1 MHTPTIFAMQ
11 LTLAACL
18 IALGQKPCGAQ
29 YDGPFH
35 MGGFGDGY
43 LYVPAPGAPVNPNA
57 AIEIA
62 DEPKTI
68 DPATLLPPQLTRKV
82 TLAFN
87 KTPLREVVDM
97 LKKELGIEVILDET
111 ALYNEDIPTDIP
123 IVARAKDEPAYLLL
137 DRIVGH
143 RFYLGW
149 SFCDGI
155 LRITSQESEERRFD
169 SRGYDLSGLLNDGYE
184 ARHLC
189 DLLDFIP
196 NSRWKPTNADGGTRS
211 VVGETLVVWQ
221 THDVRH
227 QVAGLM
233 AALKTPARR
242 ILVYEPAQHESL
254 QDLLERPISVKF
266 DKTPLNEALAILSEQ
281 IGATISID
289 EEALSDEGTAP
300 DSPVSLLL
308 SEKPLR
314 VVMDWLLERLEL
326 ACIVEQ
332 GRLTV
337 TTATLAREL
346 MGLSLFDVRDICRN
360 NKTSR
365 QLLEMIWGNT
375 RCRWAYIHGDGGRMA
390 FARPGI
396 LLVQHSA
403 AVRDEIFSLIEELR
417 SLRQQAEPASERP
430 WARTVDVR
438 FYRMSAS
445 VADYLERNL
454 PILIAPESW
463 RSEARPDAPGTIE
476 RIPIAPI
483 PVSSR
488 LPSQKTPIKE
498 EDGKE
503 SNEEKVAEAIVQ
515 TVVLAIRQTADVHE
529 EIAALRQRAENCF
542 ENNFNWGPCGYRP
555 ISLSD

>member
-1 MHTPTIFAMQ
+1 MRNPTILAI
-11 LTLAACL
+11 AACL
-18 IALGQKPCGAQ
+18 IALGQKPLDAQ

-43 LYVPAPGAPVNPNA
+43 LYVPALGVPVAPDAV
-57 AIEIA
+57 IEIA
-62 DEPKTI
+62 DEPRTI
-68 DPATLLPPQLTRKV
+68 DPATLLPQELTRKV
-82 TLAFN
+82 TLAFD

-97 LKKELGIEVILDET
+97 LKKELGIEVILDDT

-149 SFCDGI
+149 SFRDGI
-155 LRITSQESEERRFD
+155 LRITSQYSEERRFD
-169 SRGYDLSGLLNDGYE
+169 SRAYDLSSLLNDGYE

-196 NSRWKPTNADGGTRS
+196 NSRWKPTNADGGTRNM
-211 VVGETLVVWQ
+211 VGETLVVWQ

-227 QVAGLM
+227 QVAGLI

-254 QDLLERPISVKF
+254 RDLLERPISVNF
-266 DKTPLNEALAILSEQ
+266 DETPLNEALAILSEQ

-289 EEALSDEGTAP
+289 QEALSDEGTAP

-332 GRLTV
+332 GQLTV

-365 QLLEMIWGNT
+365 QLLEMIWGNP

-430 WARTVDVR
+430 WEHTVDVR

-445 VADYLERNL
+445 VADYMERNL
-454 PILIAPESW
+454 PTQIAPESW

-476 RIPIAPI
+476 RIPMSPI
-483 PVSSR
+483 PASGP
-488 LPSQKTPIKE
+488 LAPQENAIKE
-498 EDGKE
+498 NDEKRPD
-503 SNEEKVAEAIVQ
+503 EEKAAERIVK
-515 TVVLAIRQTADVHE
+515 TVVLAIRQTANAHE
-529 EIAALRQRAENCF
+529 EIAALRQRAESCF
-542 ENNFNWGPCGYRP
+542 ENNFSWGTCGYGP
-555 ISLSD
+555 IPLSN